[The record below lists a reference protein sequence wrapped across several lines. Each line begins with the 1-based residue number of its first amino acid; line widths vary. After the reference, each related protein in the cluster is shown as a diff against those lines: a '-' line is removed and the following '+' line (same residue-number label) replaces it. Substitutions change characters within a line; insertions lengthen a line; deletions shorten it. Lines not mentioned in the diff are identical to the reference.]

1 MVGLESTGR
10 TDVTVNNGSEG
21 EGFLRRPASQID
33 QGDIGIVSDV
43 TATGL
48 NGRWVTFPCV
58 NMSIEMICHL
68 DRIEGISG
76 SEFQNRVNRS
86 FDHLS
91 KELSV
96 TTSSHKEPTQATY
109 L

>member
-43 TATGL
+43 LPTDFDS
-48 NGRWVTFPCV
+48 RWVALPCV
-58 NMSIEMICHL
+58 NMSINMISHQ
-68 DRIEGISG
+68 DRVKSIS
-76 SEFQNRVNRS
+76 
-86 FDHLS
+86 
-91 KELSV
+91 
-96 TTSSHKEPTQATY
+96 
-109 L
+109 